1 MENNRIQTGTPY
13 SLNALDQASHRH
25 SWVDTGAAAAAVPR
39 GSIADINAYNEVDSV
54 NSSPVA
60 QKKSITMEL
69 NFDAMK
75 RALAEPTEA
84 SKREI
89 RDRQKQLH
97 RTFKDGNFDDLVRR
111 TEPKHD
117 IIQNRLNDLFT
128 ALAVERQI
136 TQVESKNQTANKPIY
151 ESHFPELFYY

>member
-1 MENNRIQTGTPY
+1 METNRIQTGTPY
-13 SLNALDQASHRH
+13 SLNALDQTSHRH
-25 SWVDTGAAAAAVPR
+25 SWVDTGAVSSVQR
-39 GSIADINAYNEVDSV
+39 NSITEINAYNDSDSV
-54 NSSPVA
+54 SNSPIA
-60 QKKSITMEL
+60 QKKTITNDL

-84 SKREI
+84 SKRET

-97 RTFKDGNFDDLVRR
+97 RTFKDANFDDLIRR

-136 TQVESKNQTANKPIY
+136 TQVESKNQITTNKPIY
-151 ESHFPELFYY
+151 ETHFPELFYY